1 MEIKL
6 GIIGYRNH
14 AAKLLSILQNKRDVT
29 VKTIFHPDKKI
40 DDSRFTNNFNDLL
53 DTDAVIIASPNHT
66 HFNYVEQ
73 LLKGFSGYIF
83 NKTGKEII

>member
-73 LLKGFSGYIF
+73 LLKDFLDTYFVKSHP
-83 NKTGKEII
+83 